1 LPVLPTTPFLLVAS
15 ACFVRSSPALNQRLL
30 RSRLFGPLLRDWQ
43 QHRGVRLHV
52 KVTAVTVL
60 LGTVAA
66 SILFGELSLPPL
78 ILLILLALVGL
89 VVVLRLP
96 VVRDQSQG
104 SALPQAST
112 STRSSSTTGS
122 ASTRPF
128 SFEASSEAKT
138 ARTRTPPT
146 IQHADHQPS
155 RESS

>member
-1 LPVLPTTPFLLVAS
+1 MLWSRHTERESKNVQDQEHPKVASGVWRGAYISLGCLFVVLAGLGAALPVLPTTPFLLVAS

-52 KVTAVTVL
+52 RVTAVTVL

-66 SILFGELSLPPL
+66 SILFGELSLPLL

-96 VVRDQSQG
+96 LVRDPPQG
-104 SALPQAST
+104 
-112 STRSSSTTGS
+112 
-122 ASTRPF
+122 
-128 SFEASSEAKT
+128 
-138 ARTRTPPT
+138 
-146 IQHADHQPS
+146 
-155 RESS
+155 